1 MSALASI
8 IVIDLILAGDN
19 AIVIGL
25 AARNVPP
32 AMQRRVILWG
42 TAGAIIVRGLLTA
55 VVVWLLKIPG
65 FLLVGGIALVY
76 IGWKLTRG
84 GDPGHAKVAA
94 RNSVRGAVQTIIV
107 ADAVMGVDNVL
118 AVGGAAHGSFALV
131 AIGLAVSIP
140 IVVWGSTLVLKWVE
154 RYPAILW
161 LGAGVLGFT
170 AAKMIASE
178 PLLAATIAGEATP
191 APAALR
197 RHRRRPRGCTAV
209 PRVALRPIACR
220 PRRCWC
226 SRPGSPAWGWLDE
239 RLAAG
244 LDPAGAW
251 QWDESLVD
259 FVRWVGW
266 IPVLIAIAARPGALR
281 AESPRRPLTIRRL
294 TVVIGGRRSTSED
307 RQAPGGAPPRNRAR
321 GRPCA
326 GPPDQWTSLGSGFF
340 GCLGFFGSL
349 RCLSR
354 FPIVASSSVAS
365 ANSADYAPAL
375 QAVASACA
383 KSAIRSARSSMPTD
397 TRISESAMPIS
408 ARRAGPISQKIVCAT
423 GIASVR
429 LSPRFDDST
438 TMRRRL
444 STSKHVA
451 AVDELER
458 EQRAGARGT
467 APSRAPCCGC
477 AASPG

>member
-1 MSALASI
+1 MNPELFSAAWFSALASI

-25 AARNVPP
+25 AARNVPA

-42 TAGAIIVRGLLTA
+42 TAGAIIVRALLTA

-84 GDPGHAKVAA
+84 GEPAQDSVAA
-94 RNSVRGAVQTIIV
+94 KNSVRGAVQTIVV

-131 AIGLAVSIP
+131 VIGLAVSIP
-140 IVVWGSTLVLKWVE
+140 IVIWGSTLVLKWVE

-178 PLLAATIAGEATP
+178 PLLAAGIATRPPLRLLLYAVIVGGLVG
-191 APAALR
+191 APLFRALPPRHRLQAAALLVL
-197 RHRRRPRGCTAV
+197 AV
-209 PRVALRPIACR
+209 WLA
-220 PRRCWC
+220 
-226 SRPGSPAWGWLDE
+226 GWGWLDE

-266 IPVLIAIAARPGALR
+266 IPLLIGLQRGLARFAPKASG
-281 AESPRRPLTIRRL
+281 ES
-294 TVVIGGRRSTSED
+294 
-307 RQAPGGAPPRNRAR
+307 
-321 GRPCA
+321 
-326 GPPDQWTSLGSGFF
+326 
-340 GCLGFFGSL
+340 
-349 RCLSR
+349 
-354 FPIVASSSVAS
+354 
-365 ANSADYAPAL
+365 
-375 QAVASACA
+375 
-383 KSAIRSARSSMPTD
+383 
-397 TRISESAMPIS
+397 
-408 ARRAGPISQKIVCAT
+408 
-423 GIASVR
+423 
-429 LSPRFDDST
+429 
-438 TMRRRL
+438 
-444 STSKHVA
+444 
-451 AVDELER
+451 
-458 EQRAGARGT
+458 
-467 APSRAPCCGC
+467 
-477 AASPG
+477 